1 MGGELPVVRHVPPHR
16 AREARS
22 SGVGVREAPPVIE
35 DRRARPYRC
44 IWEGWGGGDIERT
57 VGAFEH
63 AHSSVTTKWSG
74 GCGDVGEVVV
84 VDWTSACARA
94 CVGGRKKKTETR
106 AGTRGE
112 TCKRAVHAAVRAYG
126 WVE

>member
-1 MGGELPVVRHVPPHR
+1 MSFV
-16 AREARS
+16 
-22 SGVGVREAPPVIE
+22 SGRDG
-35 DRRARPYRC
+35 
-44 IWEGWGGGDIERT
+44 GGGDKERT

-63 AHSSVTTKWSG
+63 AHSSVVTEWSG
-74 GCGDVGEVVV
+74 GCGEVGEVVV
-84 VDWTSACARA
+84 VDWTGACVRARA
-94 CVGGRKKKTETR
+94 RAWPVGGWKKKTETR